1 MQSSKKKDLDCKRSK
16 NIFICLLHD
25 HLCRK
30 ANGLYLGINLT
41 TDAEDMYTK
50 NIKILE
56 RS

>member
-1 MQSSKKKDLDCKRSK
+1 MQSSKKKDLDCKRSQ
-16 NIFICLLHD
+16 NIFICLLQD